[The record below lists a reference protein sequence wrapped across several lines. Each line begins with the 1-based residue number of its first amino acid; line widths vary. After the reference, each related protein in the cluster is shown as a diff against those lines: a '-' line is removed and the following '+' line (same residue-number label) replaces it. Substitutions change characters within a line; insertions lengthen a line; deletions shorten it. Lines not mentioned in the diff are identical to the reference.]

1 MKICKKLYF
10 GEMAEK
16 QNKELLRNVKRKKW
30 EFGIYVITLSET
42 EDNLLDIYETIWF
55 EQKFYKKNQKHVVG
69 IAIGKDEAV
78 SLVQKIVDDVYTQTG
93 GFNVREYFL
102 TDKE

>member
-1 MKICKKLYF
+1 MKLCKKLYF

-16 QNKELLRNVKRKKW
+16 QNKELLRNVKHKKW
-30 EFGIYVITLSET
+30 GIGMYVIALSET
-42 EDNLLDIYETIWF
+42 DNNLLDIYNTMWF
-55 EQKFYKKNQKHVVG
+55 EQKYYKKRKLDIVG
-69 IAIGKDEAV
+69 IAIGKSEAV
-78 SLVQKIVDDVYTQTG
+78 TLVQKIIDAVYTKTG

>member
-30 EFGIYVITLSET
+30 EFGIFVITLSET
-42 EDNLLDIYETIWF
+42 AHNLLDIYETIWF
-55 EQKFYKKNQKHVVG
+55 EQKCYKKQKMNIVG
-69 IAIGKDEAV
+69 IAIGKEEAV
-78 SLVQKIVDDVYTQTG
+78 LLVQRIIDDVYTKTG
-93 GFNVREYFL
+93 GFNVRDYFL